1 MYDEGVAQL
10 ATAIIKYYESVK
22 LENLQDEK
30 AEAHRSV
37 MNKVI
42 HTLVVLTIATFT
54 QFVSCS
60 EHTLLVLRTQKYHNH
75 KYYILFFTFYPPHR
89 MV

>member
-1 MYDEGVAQL
+1 MASV
-10 ATAIIKYYESVK
+10 IIEHCGSVK
-22 LENLQDEK
+22 LENLHDEE

-60 EHTLLVLRTQKYHNH
+60 EHTLEDTK
-75 KYYILFFTFYPPHR
+75 IS
-89 MV
+89 